1 MVGTNYRRPARI
13 RIPALA
19 GVILVGRHPR
29 NICDAVLG
37 TRRTRG
43 TDQGE
48 PEQCRSASRHQT
60 REPHPRGPVPTH
72 RYHWARSRHRHS
84 ISPTGNQLQ
93 DHHRGDRRRTH
104 REHLGVTAGGLG
116 ARCTIRSW
124 FHGHRPQD
132 IAHRFA
138 RLSPGCAAI
147 SSYDSPVDADTAGD
161 EEALFTALDGPTQA
175 ELRAR
180 GRQQTYRPGSVL
192 FYEGQLEA
200 PVVIAVSGHLRVSA
214 FSSDGRELILAFR
227 GRGAILG
234 ELAALD
240 RGRRSAT
247 VSAVD
252 VVRA

>member
-1 MVGTNYRRPARI
+1 M
-13 RIPALA
+13 
-19 GVILVGRHPR
+19 
-29 NICDAVLG
+29 
-37 TRRTRG
+37 
-43 TDQGE
+43 
-48 PEQCRSASRHQT
+48 
-60 REPHPRGPVPTH
+60 
-72 RYHWARSRHRHS
+72 
-84 ISPTGNQLQ
+84 
-93 DHHRGDRRRTH
+93 
-104 REHLGVTAGGLG
+104 
-116 ARCTIRSW
+116 
-124 FHGHRPQD
+124 
-132 IAHRFA
+132 
-138 RLSPGCAAI
+138 
-147 SSYDSPVDADTAGD
+147 DADTAGD

-252 VVRA
+252 VVRAVIVQPPEFEAFLRDTREAARALLRLVVHRLRDADRKRIEFATGHPGSSRHASWGSPTGSTNSNPRAR